1 MKKRKEN
8 NELSTN
14 FSAIKRKAIL
24 SAGIYTII
32 PLAFAILGAIF
43 WKNELQGNLPIL
55 YGYGIVVLVMCIRFF
70 FSTKKSYQEDEERKL
85 KTVILEKCLS
95 IQQYTPI
102 KPINMD
108 EFKEKMLNLVN
119 SYIEILPLQ
128 SEEGEYKEYITE
140 LLETA
145 KFYAH
150 IPEDKKDSIEI
161 FVKYDKEG
169 KLRYY
174 KSVKKEVF
182 LDEYEIQEEE

>member
-1 MKKRKEN
+1 MNKRKEN

-14 FSAIKRKAIL
+14 FSAIKIKAIL
-24 SAGIYTII
+24 GAGLDTII
-32 PLAFAILGAIF
+32 LLAVGILGAIF
-43 WKNELQGNLPIL
+43 WKNELQGNLRII
-55 YGYGIVVLVMCIRFF
+55 YGIVLLAMCIGCF
-70 FSTKKSYQEDEERKL
+70 FSEKKSYKEGEERHL
-85 KTVILEKCLS
+85 KIVILEKCLS

-102 KPINMD
+102 KPMNMND
-108 EFKEKMLNLVN
+108 FKEKMLNLVN

-140 LLETA
+140 LIETA

-174 KSVKKEVF
+174 KSVEKEVF
-182 LDEYEIQEEE
+182 LAEYEIQEEE

>member
-1 MKKRKEN
+1 
-8 NELSTN
+8 
-14 FSAIKRKAIL
+14 
-24 SAGIYTII
+24 
-32 PLAFAILGAIF
+32 
-43 WKNELQGNLPIL
+43 
-55 YGYGIVVLVMCIRFF
+55 
-70 FSTKKSYQEDEERKL
+70 
-85 KTVILEKCLS
+85 
-95 IQQYTPI
+95 
-102 KPINMD
+102 MD
-108 EFKEKMLNLVN
+108 DFKEKMLNLVN

-161 FVKYDKEG
+161 FIKYDKEG

>member
-1 MKKRKEN
+1 MNKRKEN

-32 PLAFAILGAIF
+32 ALAFAILGAIF

-70 FSTKKSYQEDEERKL
+70 FSTKKSYKEGEERHL
-85 KTVILEKCLS
+85 KIVILEKCLS

-108 EFKEKMLNLVN
+108 DFKEKMLNLAN
-119 SYIEILPLQ
+119 SYIQILPLQ

-140 LLETA
+140 LIETA

-174 KSVKKEVF
+174 KSVEKEVF
-182 LDEYEIQEEE
+182 LAEYEIQEEE